1 MTLQV
6 DGQQKQA
13 RHIRSM
19 QLAAERASQ
28 RAADAMKKMQRQAL
42 KAARKAGLAE
52 SHALVTSQ
60 AAAAAAAAEAAR
72 STLLAGKDATDNWGD
87 AWALWILRFT
97 ALRSS

>member
-1 MTLQV
+1 
-6 DGQQKQA
+6 
-13 RHIRSM
+13 M

-60 AAAAAAAAEAAR
+60 ATASAAEAAR
-72 STLLAGKDATDNWGD
+72 STLLAGKEATDNWGD

>member
-28 RAADAMKKMQRQAL
+28 RAADAMKKMQRQAS

-60 AAAAAAAAEAAR
+60 AAAAAAAEAAR
-72 STLLAGKDATDNWGD
+72 STLLAGKEATDNWGD